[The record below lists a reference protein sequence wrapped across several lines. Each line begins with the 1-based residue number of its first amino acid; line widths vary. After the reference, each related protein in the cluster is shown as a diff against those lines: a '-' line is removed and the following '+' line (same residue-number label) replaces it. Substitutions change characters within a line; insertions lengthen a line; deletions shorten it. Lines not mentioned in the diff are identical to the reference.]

1 MARKATGQVIEPKDG
16 RGWAIRFRVYGKR
29 RYVTLGTAEEGWS
42 RARAEA
48 ELRHVLA
55 DVERGIWRPYEP
67 AEVPKIREA
76 PTFHEFASE
85 WLENREP
92 ELRPKTVISYRWQLT
107 THLLPHFARLRLDQ
121 IGPED
126 VDRYKAAK
134 LREGALGPNQIN
146 KSIGL
151 LAMILDAGGDY
162 GHVDAA
168 RNPARGRRRRVR
180 RTVPPRPTVEPE
192 QLPSL
197 LETAGKLRPILATMA
212 GAGLRNGETCG
223 LDWTDLDLGGGTLSV
238 AESKTDAGVRQVD
251 LPAALRREL
260 TTHKA
265 CTRRQEGPMFPN
277 RNGQRQSVSNV
288 ERRLKTAI
296 RRANRRLDQLGI
308 RPIDEAVTPHSLRRL
323 YASLRFALG
332 DDPVYVAAQLGHTEP
347 GFSMKVYASA
357 VRRRERL
364 IGVALR
370 EFDAALDWAAMGSGG
385 RVETDFEPNANGE
398 QSPEMAQQ
406 SLFPAPAPIAQLD
419 RATPS

>member
-1 MARKATGQVIEPKDG
+1 MPRRATGQVIEPKEG
-16 RGWAIRFRVYGKR
+16 RSWAIRFRAYGKR
-29 RYVTLGTAEEGWS
+29 RYVALGSADEGWS
-42 RARAEA
+42 RERAEA

-67 AEVPKIREA
+67 AQAPKVAEA

-92 ELRPKTVISYRWQLT
+92 ELRPKTVTSYRWQLSG
-107 THLLPHFARLRLDQ
+107 HLLPHFARMHLDQ
-121 IGPED
+121 IAAED
-126 VDRYKAAK
+126 IDRYKATK

-151 LAMILDAGGDY
+151 LAMILDAAGDY
-162 GHVDAA
+162 GHVDPA
-168 RNPARGRRRRVR
+168 RNPARGRRRRVK
-180 RTVPPRPTVEPE
+180 RTVPKRPTVEPE

-197 LETAGKLRPILATMA
+197 LEAAQRLRPILATMV
-212 GAGLRNGETCG
+212 GAGLRNGEVCA
-223 LDWTDLDLGGGTLSV
+223 LDWSDLDLSSGTLTV
-238 AESKTDAGVRQVD
+238 AESKTEAGVRQVD
-251 LPAALRREL
+251 LPEALRREL
-260 TTHKA
+260 TEHKLHA
-265 CTRRQEGPMFPN
+265 RREEGAIFPN

-288 ERRLKTAI
+288 ERRMKTAI
-296 RRANRRLDQLGI
+296 RRANLRLDRLGI

-364 IGVALR
+364 IGAALR
-370 EFDAALDWAAMGSGG
+370 EFDAALEWAAMGSGG
-385 RVETDFEPNANGE
+385 RIETNIEPNASGE
-398 QSPEMAQQ
+398 QSPELAQQ
-406 SLFPAPAPIAQLD
+406 SLF
-419 RATPS
+419 R

>member
-1 MARKATGQVIEPKDG
+1 MPRKATGQVIEPTEG
-16 RGWAIRFRVYGKR
+16 RSWAIRFRAYGKR
-29 RYVTLGTAEEGWS
+29 RYVALGTAEDGWS
-42 RARAEA
+42 RERAEA

-55 DVERGIWRPYEP
+55 DVERGIWRPYKP
-67 AEVPKIREA
+67 ARAPQTPES

-85 WLENREP
+85 WMDNREP
-92 ELRPKTVISYRWQLT
+92 ELRPKTVKSYRWLLSG
-107 THLLPHFARLRLDQ
+107 HLLPHFAQLHLDQ

-151 LAMILDAGGDY
+151 LAMILDAAGDY
-162 GHVDAA
+162 GHVDPA
-168 RNPARGRRRRVR
+168 RNPARGRRRRVK
-180 RTVPPRPTVEPE
+180 RTTPTRPTIEPE

-197 LETAGKLRPILATMA
+197 LDASPKLRPVLTTMA
-212 GAGLRNGETCG
+212 GAGLRNGEICA
-223 LDWTDLDLGGGTLSV
+223 LDWSDFDAASGTLTV
-238 AESKTDAGVRQVD
+238 AASKTDAGVRQVD
-251 LPAALRREL
+251 LPQALRAEL
-260 TTHKA
+260 VAHKA
-265 CTRRQEGPMFPN
+265 RTRRTDGPIFPN

-288 ERRLKTAI
+288 ERRMKTAI
-296 RRANRRLDQLGI
+296 RRANVRLDKLGI
-308 RPIDEAVTPHSLRRL
+308 RPIDEAATPHSLRRL

-364 IGVALR
+364 IGAALR

-385 RVETDFEPNANGE
+385 PVLAESEPSASDG
-398 QSPEMAQQ
+398 QSPETAQQ
-406 SLFPAPAPIAQLD
+406 SLFSA
-419 RATPS
+419 

>member
-1 MARKATGQVIEPKDG
+1 MPRKATGQVIEPSDG
-16 RGWAIRFRVYGKR
+16 RSWAIRFRAYGKR
-29 RYVTLGTAEEGWS
+29 RYVALGTAEDGWS
-42 RARAEA
+42 RKRAEA

-67 AEVPKIREA
+67 AQAPQAAEA

-92 ELRPKTVISYRWQLT
+92 ELRPKTVTSYRWQLSG
-107 THLLPHFARLRLDQ
+107 HLLPHFARMRLDQ

-151 LAMILDAGGDY
+151 LAMILDAAGDY
-162 GHVDAA
+162 GHVDPA
-168 RNPARGRRRRVR
+168 RNPARGRRRRIKR
-180 RTVPPRPTVEPE
+180 STPSRPTVEPE

-197 LETAGKLRPILATMA
+197 LETAGELRPILATMA
-212 GAGLRNGETCG
+212 GAGLRNGEACA
-223 LDWTDLDLGGGTLSV
+223 LDWPDFDPGSGTLTV
-238 AESKTDAGVRQVD
+238 AASKTDAGVRQVD
-251 LPAALRREL
+251 LPDALRREL
-260 TTHKA
+260 AKHKLR
-265 CTRRQEGPMFPN
+265 TRRSSEGPIFLN

-288 ERRLKTAI
+288 ERRMKTAI
-296 RRANRRLDQLGI
+296 RRANQRLDRLGI

-364 IGVALR
+364 TGAALR
-370 EFDAALDWAAMGSGG
+370 EFDAALEWAAMGSGESIFAG
-385 RVETDFEPNANGE
+385 SEPTASDG
-398 QSPEMAQQ
+398 QSPETAQQ
-406 SLFPAPAPIAQLD
+406 SLFSA
-419 RATPS
+419 

>member
-1 MARKATGQVIEPKDG
+1 MPRKATGQVIEPEDG
-16 RGWAIRFRVYGKR
+16 RSWAIRFRACGKR
-29 RYVTLGTAEEGWS
+29 RYVALGTAEDGWN
-42 RARAEA
+42 RKRAEA

-67 AEVPKIREA
+67 AQAPQTPEA

-92 ELRPKTVISYRWQLT
+92 ELRPKTVKSYRWLLSG
-107 THLLPHFARLRLDQ
+107 HLLPHFAQLHLDQ
-121 IGPED
+121 IGAED

-151 LAMILDAGGDY
+151 LAMILDAAGDY
-162 GHVDAA
+162 GHVDPA
-168 RNPARGRRRRVR
+168 RNPARGRRRRVK
-180 RTVPPRPTVEPE
+180 RTAPNRPTIEPE

-197 LETAGKLRPILATMA
+197 LDASRKLRPMLATMA
-212 GAGLRNGETCG
+212 GAGLRNGEVCA
-223 LDWTDLDLGGGTLSV
+223 LDWPDFDAASGTLTV
-238 AESKTDAGVRQVD
+238 AASKTDAGVRQVD
-251 LPAALRREL
+251 LPQALRAEL
-260 TTHKA
+260 VAYKA
-265 CTRRQEGPMFPN
+265 RTRHTDGPTFPN

-288 ERRLKTAI
+288 ERRMKTAI
-296 RRANRRLDQLGI
+296 RRANVRLDKLGI
-308 RPIDEAVTPHSLRRL
+308 RPIDDVATPHSLRRL

-364 IGVALR
+364 IGAALR
-370 EFDAALDWAAMGSGG
+370 EFDAALDWAAMGSG
-385 RVETDFEPNANGE
+385 EPVSVKSEPSASDE
-398 QSPEMAQQ
+398 QSPETAQQ
-406 SLFPAPAPIAQLD
+406 SLFSA
-419 RATPS
+419 

>member
-1 MARKATGQVIEPKDG
+1 MARKATGQVIEPSGG
-16 RGWAIRFRVYGKR
+16 RAWAIRFRAYGKR
-29 RYVTLGTAEEGWS
+29 RYVALGTAEEGWNHN
-42 RARAEA
+42 RAEA

-67 AEVPKIREA
+67 ARTPLVAEA
-76 PTFHEFASE
+76 PIFLEFASE
-85 WLENREP
+85 WLEGREP
-92 ELRPKTVISYRWQLT
+92 ELRPKTVKSYRWLLGG
-107 THLLPHFARLRLDQ
+107 HLLPHFAALHIDQ

-146 KSIGL
+146 KSLGL
-151 LAMILDAGGDY
+151 LAMILDAAGDY
-162 GHVDAA
+162 GHVDPA
-168 RNPARGRRRRVR
+168 RNPARGRRRRVK
-180 RTVPPRPTVEPE
+180 RTQPSRPTIEPE

-197 LETAGKLRPILATMA
+197 LEAAERLRPMVAVMA
-212 GAGLRNGETCG
+212 GAGLRNGEACA
-223 LDWTDLDLGGGTLSV
+223 LDWPDFDPASGTLRI
-238 AESKTDAGVRQVD
+238 AAAKTDAGARHVD
-251 LPAALRREL
+251 LPEALRREL
-260 TTHKA
+260 TALKVRTG
-265 CTRRQEGPMFPN
+265 RSNEGPLFLN

-296 RRANRRLDQLGI
+296 RRANARLAELGL
-308 RPIDEAVTPHSLRRL
+308 RPMDEAATPHSLRRL

-364 IGVALR
+364 IGAALR

-385 RVETDFEPNANGE
+385 RIETDDEPNAIGG
-398 QSPEMAQQ
+398 QSPGRVQQ
-406 SLFPAPAPIAQLD
+406 SSSA
-419 RATPS
+419 ATGPDSSAG